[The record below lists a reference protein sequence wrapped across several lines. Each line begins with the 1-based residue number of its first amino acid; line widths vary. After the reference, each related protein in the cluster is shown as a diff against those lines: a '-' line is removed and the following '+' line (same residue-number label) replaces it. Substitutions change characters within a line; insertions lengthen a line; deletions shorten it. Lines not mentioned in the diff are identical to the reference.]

1 MDAMTD
7 AIVHYRRYLKRRN
20 YSPHTIRNY
29 MNTLKHF
36 VLWLDEP
43 IEEVTHKKMA
53 QYIDLLQRK
62 GLKPKTINSHLD

>member
-20 YSPHTIRNY
+20 YSPHTVRNY

-43 IEEVTHKKMA
+43 IEEVTYKKIA
-53 QYIDLLQRK
+53 
-62 GLKPKTINSHLD
+62 